1 MGLIGAWLGSI
12 YYAYFLAVMSP
23 LTFLHHPEKWLWTI
37 HQYKGTLSASPNF
50 GYELCIRR
58 LDERKLENL
67 DLSSWR
73 GAFNGAETVSPSTM
87 ERFYEKFR
95 HYGLQR
101 NALMPVYGLA
111 ENSLGLAFSPLGRGM
126 KVDSIKRAAFMREGE
141 AVPAEPGDRDALQF
155 VSAGYP
161 IEHHQ
166 IRIVDSANRE
176 LPERHEGRLQFHGPS
191 STSGYY
197 RNAEQTKHL
206 FHKQW
211 LDSGDLAYIANGE
224 VYLTG
229 RMKDVIIRAGR
240 NIYPHELE
248 ECVGDIEGIRAGRVT
263 AFGSTDTDNGTERL
277 VIIAETRETDAEQLK
292 HLQRKVSAKV
302 NDLAGTPPDEIV
314 LAPPNTI
321 LKTSSGK
328 LRRAAS
334 RQLYET
340 GKIGKKARPAWMQI
354 LHFAVQGFVVER
366 HKFKNSIKRL
376 LFGVYARMV
385 FWLLAVFTWLGISVL
400 PALPQ
405 RWSLIKTATTW
416 LAKLTATPIRV
427 YGLQNL
433 PAENQPC
440 IYVANHASYL
450 DAPVIV
456 HVLPR
461 MVRFVAKS
469 ELKQSWLSRWFLNR
483 IEAQYV
489 ERFDLEKSL
498 DDLNSLCDIAQNQH
512 GLLFFPEG
520 TFVRRPG
527 ILPFHLGAFV
537 VAART
542 NLPVVPITIR
552 GTRSI
557 LRPDTWLPHRGA
569 IQVFI
574 GDTIDS
580 TKIDPTQSAPHDDT
594 PTSDDLWAKAK
605 SIRDT
610 ARNQILKN
618 SGEPDLHL

>member
-1 MGLIGAWLGSI
+1 
-12 YYAYFLAVMSP
+12 
-23 LTFLHHPEKWLWTI
+23 
-37 HQYKGTLSASPNF
+37 
-50 GYELCIRR
+50 
-58 LDERKLENL
+58 
-67 DLSSWR
+67 
-73 GAFNGAETVSPSTM
+73 
-87 ERFYEKFR
+87 
-95 HYGLQR
+95 
-101 NALMPVYGLA
+101 
-111 ENSLGLAFSPLGRGM
+111 
-126 KVDSIKRAAFMREGE
+126 
-141 AVPAEPGDRDALQF
+141 
-155 VSAGYP
+155 
-161 IEHHQ
+161 
-166 IRIVDSANRE
+166 
-176 LPERHEGRLQFHGPS
+176 
-191 STSGYY
+191 
-197 RNAEQTKHL
+197 
-206 FHKQW
+206 
-211 LDSGDLAYIANGE
+211 
-224 VYLTG
+224 
-229 RMKDVIIRAGR
+229 MKDVIIRAGR

-376 LFGVYARMV
+376 LFGLYARMV